1 MKEGK
6 LVYPSSAYEI
16 GAKLQEMTGQEVRV
30 TVPGHTQRGGEPCP
44 YDRVL
49 STQLGAAAA
58 ELIRKKQFGY
68 MVCVKNGGI
77 DKIPLEEIAGKLKY
91 VDPDSDI
98 IRQAKAVGISF
109 GDE

>member
-1 MKEGK
+1 M
-6 LVYPSSAYEI
+6 VYPSAAYEI
-16 GAKLQEMTGQEVRV
+16 GAKLEEMTGQEVRV

-58 ELIRKKQFGY
+58 ELIRDKEYGY
-68 MVCVKNGGI
+68 MVCVKNNEI
-77 DKIPLEEIAGKLKY
+77 DKIPLQEIAGKLKY
-91 VDPDSDI
+91 VDPKSAI

>member
-1 MKEGK
+1 M
-6 LVYPSSAYEI
+6 VYPSAAYAI
-16 GAKLQEMTGQEVRV
+16 GAKLQELTGQEVRV

-58 ELIRKKQFGY
+58 ELIRNQEYGY
-68 MVCVKNGGI
+68 MVCVRHGEI

-91 VDPDSDI
+91 VDPESAI
-98 IRQAKAVGISF
+98 IRQAKNVGISF

>member
-1 MKEGK
+1 
-6 LVYPSSAYEI
+6 
-16 GAKLQEMTGQEVRV
+16 
-30 TVPGHTQRGGEPCP
+30 
-44 YDRVL
+44 
-49 STQLGAAAA
+49 
-58 ELIRKKQFGY
+58 